1 MFLTKSIMDTDMARN
16 LDLTALRS
24 FVTVAEVG
32 GVTRAAGHLH
42 LTQSAVSMQLK
53 RLEDSLGLSLIDRS
67 ARTVQLTPTGE
78 QLLSYA
84 RRMLVLNDEAV
95 ARLTDDGYEGEIVL
109 GVPHDILYPA
119 IPPSLAGFAKLY
131 PRLRVRLLSLP
142 TRTLKT
148 MFARGECDA
157 ILTTE
162 ETMGERGETLL
173 TLPLV
178 WAGASGGSAYRN
190 RPLPFAFC
198 RNCIFSPIAR
208 QMLDAAGIE
217 WVSVVDAAS
226 DRASEVAV
234 MADLAVYVILDQTLP
249 QGVSRIPSG
258 ADLPALPDQNI
269 NLYRSSAMRPDVS
282 DALAVILRDNY
293 ARLTAPSRLAA
304 E

>member
-1 MFLTKSIMDTDMARN
+1 MARN

-24 FVTVAEVG
+24 LVTVAEVG
-32 GVTRAAGHLH
+32 GVTRAAGHLN

-53 RLEDSLGLSLIDRS
+53 RLEETLGLSLIDRS
-67 ARTVQLTPTGE
+67 ARSVQLTPTGE

-84 RRMLVLNDEAV
+84 RRMLVLNDEAI

-109 GVPHDILYPA
+109 GAPHDILYPA
-119 IPPSLAGFAKLY
+119 IPPVLAGFAQLY

-142 TRTLKT
+142 TRTLKQ
-148 MFARGECDA
+148 MFANGECDA

-162 ETMGERGETLL
+162 DALGEGGETLL

-178 WAGASGGSAYRN
+178 WAGAIGGVAHRL

-198 RNCIFSPIAR
+198 RNCIFSPVAR
-208 QMLDAAGIE
+208 SVLDAAGIE
-217 WVSVVDAAS
+217 WVSMVDSAS
-226 DRASEVAV
+226 DRASEVSV

-249 QGVSRIPSG
+249 AGVSRVPAGAGLPS
-258 ADLPALPDQNI
+258 LPDQNI
-269 NLYRSSAMRPDVS
+269 NLYRSGALRPEVS
-282 DALAVILRDNY
+282 DALAGLLRDSY
-293 ARLTAPSRLAA
+293 ARLGAPVRMAA

>member
-1 MFLTKSIMDTDMARN
+1 MPRN

-67 ARTVQLTPTGE
+67 ARTVTLTPTGE

-84 RRMLVLNDEAV
+84 RRMLTLNDEAI
-95 ARLTDDGYEGEIVL
+95 ARMTDDGFEGEIVL

-119 IPPSLAGFAKLY
+119 IPTFLAAFAHTY
-131 PRLRVRLLSLP
+131 PRLKVRLLSLP
-142 TRTLKT
+142 TRTLKD
-148 MFARGECDA
+148 MYARGECDA

-162 ETMGERGETLL
+162 ETTGEGGETLL
-173 TLPLV
+173 SLPLV
-178 WAGASGGSAYRN
+178 WAGATGGTAHRD
-190 RPLPFAFC
+190 RPLNFAFC
-198 RNCIFSPIAR
+198 RNCIFSPLAR
-208 QMLDAAGIE
+208 AALDRAGIE
-217 WVSVVDAAS
+217 WHSVVDSPS
-226 DRASEVAV
+226 DRAAEVAV

-249 QGVSRIPSG
+249 VGVSKLPANAG
-258 ADLPALPDQNI
+258 LPDLPMQNI
-269 NLYRSSAMRPDVS
+269 NLYRSNTLPASVS
-282 DALAVILRDNY
+282 EDLARLLRDNY
-293 ARLTAPSRLAA
+293 ARLANTVRLAA

>member
-1 MFLTKSIMDTDMARN
+1 MPRN

-24 FVTVAEVG
+24 FIAVADLG
-32 GVTRAAGHLH
+32 GVTKAAGHLH

-53 RLEDSLGLSLIDRS
+53 RLEESLNVPLIDRS
-67 ARTVQLTPTGE
+67 ARNVQLTATGE

-84 RRMLVLNDEAV
+84 RRMLVLNDEAIS
-95 ARLTDDGYEGEIVL
+95 RMTDDGYEGEIVL

-119 IPPSLAGFAKLY
+119 IPPFLAAFAQRY

-142 TRTLKT
+142 TRALKQ

-162 ETMGERGETLL
+162 ETLDERGETLL
-173 TLPLV
+173 SLPLV
-178 WAGASGGSAYRN
+178 WAGAAGGVAHRA
-190 RPLPFAFC
+190 RPVPFAFC

-208 QMLDAAGIE
+208 AALDKAGID

-234 MADLAVYVILDQTLP
+234 MADLAIYVILDQTLP
-249 QGVSRIPSG
+249 QGVRKVPANAG
-258 ADLPALPDQNI
+258 LPDLPMQKI
-269 NLYRSSAMRPDVS
+269 NLYRSTAMQPEVS
-282 DALAVILRDNY
+282 DAMATLLRDNY
-293 ARLTAPSRLAA
+293 ARLGQPERLAA

>member
-1 MFLTKSIMDTDMARN
+1 MFLTVIITDSDAMRN

-32 GVTRAAGHLH
+32 GVTRAAGHLN

-53 RLEDSLGLSLIDRS
+53 RLEESLGVALLDRS
-67 ARTVQLTPTGE
+67 ARTVALTPTGD

-95 ARLTDDGYEGEIVL
+95 ARMTDDAFEGEIVL

-119 IPPSLAGFAKLY
+119 IPPFLAAFAQRY

-142 TRTLKT
+142 TRTLKD
-148 MFARGECDA
+148 MFRRGECDA

-162 ETMGERGETLL
+162 ETLDDGAETLL

-178 WAGASGGSAYRN
+178 WAGAQNGTAHRT
-190 RPLPFAFC
+190 RPLSFAFC
-198 RNCIFSPIAR
+198 RNCIFSPIAKSR
-208 QMLDAAGIE
+208 LDGAGID
-217 WVSVVDAAS
+217 WHSVVDSAS
-226 DRASEVAV
+226 DRAAEVAV

-249 QGVSRIPSG
+249 RGIAKVPDTC
-258 ADLPALPDQNI
+258 DLPALPDQNI
-269 NLYRSSAMRPDVS
+269 NLYRSSRLQSQVS
-282 DALAVILRDNY
+282 DALATLLRDNY
-293 ARLTAPSRLAA
+293 ARLARVPMAA